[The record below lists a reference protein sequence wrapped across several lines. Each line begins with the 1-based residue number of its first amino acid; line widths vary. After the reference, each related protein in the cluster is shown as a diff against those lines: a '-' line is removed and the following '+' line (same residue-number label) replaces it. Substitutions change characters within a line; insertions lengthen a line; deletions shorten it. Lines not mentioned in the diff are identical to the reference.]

1 MAILVNKD
9 TRVMV
14 QGIAG
19 IEGQFH
25 TEQMIAYGTKVVAGV
40 DPAVK
45 NEEFHGV
52 PLFRTTKKAVE
63 TVGEID
69 TSVIFVPAP
78 YASDAVYEAVSC
90 GAKLIIII
98 TEGVPVNDMV
108 KIYQFTR
115 SKGVRVIG
123 PNCPG
128 IISADMCKIGIM
140 PGHIHTQGS
149 VGVISRSGTLTY
161 EVVYSLDSV
170 GLGQTTC
177 IGVGGDPVIG
187 TNFIELL
194 EMFKDDPET
203 KGVVLIGEIGGSDEA
218 MAAEYIKTKFN
229 KPVVAFIAGRTAP
242 PERRMGHAGA
252 IIGSVEDTAAAKIE
266 ILEKAGVK
274 VAEIPAEIG
283 PMMAELLG

>member
-1 MAILVNKD
+1 MAILVNDK

-25 TEQMIAYGTKVVAGV
+25 TEQMLKYGTKVVAGL

-45 NEEFHGV
+45 NEDFLGI
-52 PLFRTTKKAVE
+52 PLFRTAKKAVE

-69 TSVIFVPAP
+69 TTVIFVPAP
-78 YASDAVYEAVSC
+78 YVSDAVYEAVSC
-90 GAKLIIII
+90 GVKLVIII
-98 TEGVPVNDMV
+98 TEGVPVNDMI
-108 KIYQFTR
+108 KIYDFTQ

-128 IISADMCKIGIM
+128 IISPDMCKIGIM
-140 PGHIHTQGS
+140 PGHIHRQGS

-161 EVVYSLDSV
+161 EVVYSLDSA

-177 IGVGGDPVIG
+177 IGIGGDPVIG

-194 EMFKDDPET
+194 KMFKDDPET
-203 KGVVLIGEIGGSDEA
+203 KGVVLIGEIGGNDEA
-218 MAAEYIKTKFN
+218 MAAAYIEAEFD

-266 ILEKAGVK
+266 ILENAGIK
-274 VAEIPAEIG
+274 VAQIPAEIG
-283 PMMAELLG
+283 PIMASLLG